1 MLLEALDGVGNVG
14 GSAAMKTRPIA
25 AAFVFAVLLAGGAA
39 TAAAFSSSHGDGW
52 LPFAATSQDEHVIT
66 ALEDANHARAVAART
81 FDGEAIRAHYA
92 NDPTVPLSAAQ
103 VATLR
108 RIVPGAAADGMLT
121 YQLAYFEHW
130 RAGAAAFQRVQA
142 AYQAGTTPDPADVL
156 AAIPPRVDPI
166 RDLPM
171 TVHAVRVSGDHAYV
185 EAETEAQYFRVTL
198 TLLAGRW
205 YVVGENNTSKVGP

>member
-1 MLLEALDGVGNVG
+1 M
-14 GSAAMKTRPIA
+14 
-25 AAFVFAVLLAGGAA
+25 
-39 TAAAFSSSHGDGW
+39 TAAAFSSRPGDGW
-52 LPFAATSQDEHVIT
+52 LRSVGTDQDEQVIS

-81 FDGEAIRAHYA
+81 FDRDTIRAHYA
-92 NDPTVPLSAAQ
+92 NDPTVPLNAPQ

-108 RIVPGAAADGMLT
+108 RIAPSAAADGMLT
-121 YQLAYFEHW
+121 YQLAYFEYW

-198 TLLAGRW
+198 TLVAGRW